1 MNVELDEDEADLL
14 NFALG
19 LALGA
24 LVSMDSRRVANQ
36 VIALV
41 NKLNPGTYQYKPFKL
56 EE

>member
-1 MNVELDEDEADLL
+1 MKVELDEDEADLL

-24 LVSMDSRRVANQ
+24 LVGTDSRRVANK
-36 VIALV
+36 VIALT
-41 NKLNPGTYQYKPFKL
+41 NKLNPDQYQYKPFKL